1 MTRSDLSPETTPL
14 AHLLI
19 VEDDYRMRLLMKSLL
34 EKEGY
39 TTTVTEDGRDA
50 VSLIKER
57 FFDIVLTDLKMPH
70 LDGMEVLSVSREVN
84 PDTPVIVT
92 TGYAT
97 VDSAVEAMKKGA
109 YDYVQKPFDPDELL
123 LVVKRALDYR
133 RLIDE
138 NIRLSVA
145 LESCAGEEFVGMS
158 NGAVKTRKFAEK
170 VAPFDS
176 TVLIQGETGSGKELV
191 ARLIHRL
198 SRRASHKFLAVNCA
212 ALTES
217 LLEAELFGY
226 EKGAFTGA
234 AQMKRGLFEASDGG
248 TLFLD
253 EINNSSPSMQM
264 KLLRVL
270 QDGRIIR
277 VGGVEQIDI
286 NVRVIAASNADLKSE
301 SEEGRFRKD
310 LFYRINVVM
319 IDIPPLRGRRDD
331 IPLLATHFLDKYSR
345 KFSKEIKGFSPEVM
359 KILADYLWPGNV
371 RELENAIEH
380 AVIMAKS
387 QKSISV
393 ESLPEEVRRKKHG
406 NLPSPFTAVRLGDV
420 EKSLIEQAMLN
431 FNGQKAKAAEVLGI
445 SVSTLWRKLKKY
457 RIE

>member
-457 RIE
+457 RVE

>member
-1 MTRSDLSPETTPL
+1 MTKIDLSPEATPL

-19 VEDDYRMRLLMKSLL
+19 VEDDYRMRLLMKQLL

-39 TTTVTEDGRDA
+39 ATTVTEDGRDA

-145 LESCAGEEFVGMS
+145 LESCSGEEFVGMS
-158 NGAVKTRKFAEK
+158 NGAVKTRKFAER

-234 AQMKRGLFEASDGG
+234 TQMKRGLFEASDGG

-253 EINNSSPSMQM
+253 EINNSSASMQM

-277 VGGVEQIDI
+277 VGGVEPIDI

-345 KFSKEIKGFSPEVM
+345 KFAKEIKGFSPEVM
-359 KILADYLWPGNV
+359 KILADYPWPGNV

-387 QKSISV
+387 QKSISA
-393 ESLPEEVRRKKHG
+393 ESLPEEVRKKKQG
-406 NLPSPFTAVRLGDV
+406 ALPPPFAAVRLDEV
-420 EKSLIEQAMLN
+420 EKSLIEQAMLT
-431 FNGQKAKAAEVLGI
+431 FNGQKAKAAEALGI
-445 SVSTLWRKLKKY
+445 SSSTLWRKLKKY
-457 RIE
+457 RLE

>member
-406 NLPSPFTAVRLGDV
+406 NLPSPFTAVRL
-420 EKSLIEQAMLN
+420 
-431 FNGQKAKAAEVLGI
+431 
-445 SVSTLWRKLKKY
+445 
-457 RIE
+457 

>member
-1 MTRSDLSPETTPL
+1 MTDGDASPEPKPL
-14 AHLLI
+14 AHVLI
-19 VEDDYRMRLLMKSLL
+19 VEDDYRMRLLVKSLL

-50 VSLIKER
+50 LSLLKER

-70 LDGMEVLSVSREVN
+70 IDGMEVLGVSREVN

-123 LVVKRALDYR
+123 LVVKRALAYR
-133 RLIDE
+133 KLIDE

-145 LESCAGEEFVGMS
+145 LESCTGEEFVGMS
-158 NGAVKTRKFAEK
+158 NGAVKTRKFAER

-198 SRRASHKFLAVNCA
+198 SRRASQKFLAVNCA
-212 ALTES
+212 ALSES

-234 AQMKRGLFEASDGG
+234 TQMKRGLFEASDGG

-277 VGGVEQIDI
+277 VGGVDQVDV

-319 IDIPPLRGRRDD
+319 IDIPPLRSRRDD

-345 KFSKEIKGFSPEVM
+345 RFSKELKGFDPEVM
-359 KILADYLWPGNV
+359 NILTAYHWPGNV
-371 RELENAIEH
+371 RELENAVEH
-380 AVIMAKS
+380 AVIMAAS
-387 QKSISV
+387 QKSV
-393 ESLPEEVRRKKHG
+393 LPESLPEEVRRKRQG
-406 NLPSPFTAVRLGDV
+406 NPPAPFATVRLDDM
-420 EKSLIEQAMLN
+420 EKSLIGQAMLN
-431 FNGQKAKAAEVLGI
+431 FNGQKAKVAEALGI
-445 SVSTLWRKLKKY
+445 SASTLWRKLKKY
-457 RIE
+457 RLE